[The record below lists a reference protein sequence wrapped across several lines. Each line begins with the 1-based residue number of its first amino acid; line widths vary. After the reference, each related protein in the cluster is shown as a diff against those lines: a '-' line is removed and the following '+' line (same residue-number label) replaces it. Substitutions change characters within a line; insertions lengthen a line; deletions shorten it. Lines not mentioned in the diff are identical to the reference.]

1 MRVDQLA
8 FRFPDVARE
17 TVHYSYHPTDA
28 QCSGSDV
35 KCLKKAAI
43 EAIKRLFHQYSY

>member
-1 MRVDQLA
+1 MVDEGGS

-17 TVHYSYHPTDA
+17 TVHYSDHPTDA
-28 QCSGSDV
+28 KSSRSDV

-43 EAIKRLFHQYSY
+43 EAHPI